1 MIAMHG
7 LYRVISAQILRPYVL
22 EVAFGDGLRREI
34 DLSEVLYGELYG
46 PLRDPAM
53 FGRVTVDPAA
63 ATVTWPNGADFDPE
77 TLHDWP
83 EHEAAFIAQAKRWR
97 AAAAR

>member
-1 MIAMHG
+1 MHG
-7 LYRVISAQILRPYVL
+7 LYRVISVQIVRPFVL

-53 FGRVTVDPAA
+53 FGRVTVDPEVH
-63 ATVTWPNGADFDPE
+63 TVTWPNGADFDPE
-77 TLHDWP
+77 TLMTGP
-83 EHEAAFIAQAKRWR
+83 STRPPS
-97 AAAAR
+97 